1 MIRIFGSPHRYVQG
15 PGALAT
21 LPQWTERLAGHA
33 PVVLVTD
40 PIAWELVRTAI
51 EAAYQSA
58 SQTIHAVLF
67 EGEITFAT
75 IERSAAEAQQ
85 HSPGVVIGLGG
96 GKGLD
101 VGKGVAHALKLPVI
115 TAPTIASNDSPTSRS
130 FAVHND
136 EHVMVSV
143 ERMPR
148 SPEVVLVDTA
158 VIAGAPV
165 NFLLSGIGDAIAKKF
180 EGEAADAGG
189 RTANSH
195 KTRPLRTGLVIGD
208 GCYRIIREYAE
219 AAVKVAGSG
228 KPNDAFEY
236 TVEACALLSGLGFE
250 NTGLSIAHSMTRGLM
265 ATPSTA
271 RNLHGLQVAYGLLV
285 QLHTEGRDKAFI
297 DDMLDFYGRIGL
309 PRTLRDLGMK
319 TFVDADVQRI
329 VELSMKAPHLRNV
342 PRPVHANMMKAA
354 IRNLEQAAR

>member
-1 MIRIFGSPHRYVQG
+1 MIRTFGSPHRYVQG

-21 LPQWTERLAGHA
+21 LPKWTERIAGRA

-40 PIAWELVRTAI
+40 PIAWELVRTQV
-51 EAAYQSA
+51 EAAYQGTG
-58 SQTIHAVLF
+58 QTLHPVLF

-75 IERSAAEAQQ
+75 IERTAAAAKK

-101 VGKGVAHALKLPVI
+101 VGKGTAHSMKLPVI
-115 TAPTIASNDSPTSRS
+115 TVPTIASNDSPTSRS
-130 FAVHND
+130 FAVYND
-136 EHVMVSV
+136 EHVMVAV

-148 SPEVVLVDTA
+148 SPEVVLVDTTI
-158 VIAGAPV
+158 IAGAPV
-165 NFLLSGIGDAIAKKF
+165 TFLLSGIGDALAKKF
-180 EGEAADAGG
+180 EGEAAEAGG
-189 RTANSH
+189 VSTNGH
-195 KTRPLRTGLVIGD
+195 GTRPLRTGLVIGD
-208 GCYRIIREYAE
+208 GCYRLIREHAE
-219 AAVKVAGSG
+219 AAVKVAGTG

-271 RNLHGLQVAYGLLV
+271 RNLHGHHVAYGLLV
-285 QLHTEGRDKAFI
+285 QLHTESRDKAFI

-342 PRPVHANMMKAA
+342 PRPVHANMMEAA
-354 IRNLEQAAR
+354 IRKLEQAS